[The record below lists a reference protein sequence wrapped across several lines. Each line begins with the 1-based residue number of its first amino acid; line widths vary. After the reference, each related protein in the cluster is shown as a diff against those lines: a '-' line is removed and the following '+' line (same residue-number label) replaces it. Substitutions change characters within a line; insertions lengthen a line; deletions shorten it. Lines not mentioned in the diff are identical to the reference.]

1 MSRIGYARV
10 SSYGQS
16 LDVQLDKLSDCDRI
30 FKEKQSGRTTD
41 KREQLSLCLDYVRDG
56 DTLVITRLDRLG
68 RSVRDLC
75 NILSGLE
82 KKQVKLH
89 VIDQQIDT
97 STPSG
102 RLLLNLLGCI
112 SEFENDLRR
121 DRQIDGISLARKN
134 GVKFGRKKS
143 LTEVQVQEL
152 RQKRSEGLLIKDL
165 MTEYGL
171 SKATVYRVLGET
183 KTD

>member
-1 MSRIGYARV
+1 
-10 SSYGQS
+10 
-16 LDVQLDKLSDCDRI
+16 
-30 FKEKQSGRTTD
+30 
-41 KREQLSLCLDYVRDG
+41 
-56 DTLVITRLDRLG
+56 
-68 RSVRDLC
+68 
-75 NILSGLE
+75 
-82 KKQVKLH
+82 
-89 VIDQQIDT
+89 
-97 STPSG
+97 
-102 RLLLNLLGCI
+102 LNLLGCI